1 MKLSITHSRILI
13 VLFVLT
19 LFSFNNGFA
28 QCKSVVQDGINKLE
42 PFVFNGQ
49 INTIDVK
56 KGKPAKVHL
65 AFYKGRTYK
74 IQITTEPVFVE
85 KISFKIFDEKKNE
98 IFDSSAKNADSFT
111 FYSNSAQ
118 ELIVEVYATEV
129 PKHCVAV
136 LVGTE
141 APKNSGSMRYL

>member
-1 MKLSITHSRILI
+1 MKLSVIHSRIF
-13 VLFVLT
+13 VLFILT
-19 LFSFNNGFA
+19 VFAFNKSGVA
-28 QCKSVVQDGINKLE
+28 QCKSVVQDGINKLD
-42 PFVFNGQ
+42 PFAFNGQ

-111 FYSNSAQ
+111 FYSNSSQ

-136 LVGTE
+136 LIGTE
-141 APKNSGSMRYL
+141 VPKNNGSMRYL